1 MKIKKAVL
9 DTSIIIDG
17 KISQMLEKDELE
29 GLEEIIV
36 PLAALDELQAQ
47 ASRGREPGF
56 LGLDELKK
64 IRTLCGGKKINLRF
78 TGERPS
84 YEDIRLARG
93 GRLDAM
99 IRDVA
104 KTENATLLTADY
116 VQALVGEAEGVL
128 TEYLPPA
135 IEVKELTFEKYF
147 TPDTMSVHLKENVI
161 PMAKRGKPGNFTLMQ
176 IDTKPITREELQKM
190 IYEIVERG
198 RASEDSFVEVESGGA
213 VVVQLGNYRIAIAK
227 PPFSDGFEITI
238 VRPVVKLTLDDYT
251 LSQKLMQRL
260 KEKAEGI
267 LIAGPPGSG
276 KSTFASSLAE
286 FYIKQRNVIL
296 KTIESP
302 RDLQVGP
309 EVTQYGPLGG
319 DFAKT
324 ADILLLVRP
333 DYTIFDE
340 VRVDKHFRIFADMR
354 LSGIGM
360 IGVIHASQAIDAV
373 QRFIGKI
380 ELGVIPHVIDTV
392 IFIKDGEIKNIYE
405 LVLTV
410 KVPTGMVE
418 ADLARPVVE
427 VRDFETGK
435 LFYEIYSYG
444 EENVVI
450 PVKEEKASAVEN
462 LAKQAILQEMRRY
475 DSRAEVTFTSQDR
488 VTVRVINDAIPK
500 LIGRDGQNISS
511 IEERLGIHIDVEPKI
526 LTTGKEIDHRLA
538 ESGNSLVFMFDKAMK
553 GRLVSIYVN
562 NDFLLSATVGKEAEI
577 KISKTSDIG
586 REILKAIVKH
596 GNIKVIAG

>member
-9 DTSIIIDG
+9 DSSIIIDA
-17 KISQMLEKDELE
+17 KISQMLQKDELE

-47 ASRGREPGF
+47 ASKGREPGF

-64 IRTLCGGKKINLRF
+64 IRKLCVEKTINLRF

-84 YEDIRLARG
+84 YEDIKLARG
-93 GRLDAM
+93 GRVDAM

-104 KTENATLLTADY
+104 KAENATLLTADY
-116 VQALVGEAEGVL
+116 VQSLVGEVEGVM
-128 TEYLPPA
+128 TQYLPPE
-135 IEVKELTFEKYF
+135 IEVKELSFEKYF
-147 TPDTMSVHLKENVI
+147 TPETMSVHLKEKVL
-161 PMAKRGKPGNFTLMQ
+161 PMAKRGRPGNFKLER
-176 IDTKPITREELQKM
+176 IGEKLLAREEMQKM
-190 IYEIVERG
+190 IYEIIEKAR
-198 RASEDSFVEVESGGA
+198 SDENSFVEVESGGA
-213 VVVQLGNYRIAIAK
+213 VVVQIGSYRIAIAK

-238 VRPVVKLTLDDYT
+238 VRPTVKLTLDDYR

-267 LIAGPPGSG
+267 LIAGPPGGG
-276 KSTFASSLAE
+276 KSTLATSLAE
-286 FYIKQRNVIL
+286 FYIREKNVIL
-296 KTIESP
+296 KTLESP
-302 RDLQVGP
+302 RDLQVSD

-340 VRVDKHFRIFADMR
+340 VRVEKHFRIFADMR

-360 IGVIHASQAIDAV
+360 IGVVHASEAIDAV

-392 IFIKDGEIKNIYE
+392 IFLKDGEIKNVYE
-405 LVLTV
+405 LSLTV
-410 KVPTGMVE
+410 KVPSGMTV

-427 VRDFETGK
+427 VKDFETGK
-435 LFYEIYSYG
+435 LIYEIYSYG

-450 PVKEEKASAVEN
+450 PVQEDRASAVEN
-462 LAKQAILQEMRRY
+462 LAKQAIMQEIRRY
-475 DSRAEVTFTSQDR
+475 DPKAEVQFTSQDR
-488 VTVRVINDAIPK
+488 VTVRVNNDVIAK
-500 LIGRDGQNISS
+500 LIGREGQNISS
-511 IEERLGIHIDVEPKI
+511 MEERLAIHIDVEPKI
-526 LTTGKEIDHRLA
+526 LTTGKEADHRLA

-553 GRLVSIYVN
+553 GRLVSVYVD
-562 NDFLLSATVGKEAEI
+562 NDFLLSATVSKNNDI

-586 REILKAIVKH
+586 REILKAIINHK
-596 GNIKVIAG
+596 NIKTTVG